1 MTEKAAG
8 FRCLV
13 EKSHVRKESGVMTH
27 GKREVDEGTPSLG
40 NDKKNVAVDKVV
52 SYF

>member
-1 MTEKAAG
+1 
-8 FRCLV
+8 
-13 EKSHVRKESGVMTH
+13 MTH
-27 GKREVDEGTPSLG
+27 GKREVEEGILLLG